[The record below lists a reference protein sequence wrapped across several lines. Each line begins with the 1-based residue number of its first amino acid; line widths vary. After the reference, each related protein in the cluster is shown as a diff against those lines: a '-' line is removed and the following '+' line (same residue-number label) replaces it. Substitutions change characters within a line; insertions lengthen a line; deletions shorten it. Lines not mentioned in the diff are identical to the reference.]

1 MIQRIQTIW
10 LLVASACAFL
20 TLKLSFYTGMKEMEN
35 SAPQWVIL
43 DGRANLLITIL
54 TVAVGIASLLLVFFY
69 KERKRQMSFTLVTML
84 ISVLNIV
91 LYISETGKF
100 VAGSGAYALTAAL
113 TFLIPVFL
121 LLAIRGIYKDQK
133 LVKSVDRLR

>member
-20 TLKLSFYTGMKEMEN
+20 TLKFSFYTGTKTMEN
-35 SAPQWVIL
+35 APNQWVEL
-43 DGRANLLITIL
+43 NGQANLLITIL
-54 TVAVGIASLLLVFFY
+54 TVAVGLASLILVFLY
-69 KERKRQMSFTLVTML
+69 KERKRQITFTLVTML
-84 ISVLNIV
+84 LSVVNIV
-91 LYISETGKF
+91 IYIAETGKF
-100 VAGSGAYALTAAL
+100 VNGAYALTAAL

-121 LLAIRGIYKDQK
+121 LMAVRGIYKDEK

>member
-10 LLVASACAFL
+10 LLVASACTFL

-54 TVAVGIASLLLVFFY
+54 TVAVGIASLLL
-69 KERKRQMSFTLVTML
+69 
-84 ISVLNIV
+84 
-91 LYISETGKF
+91 
-100 VAGSGAYALTAAL
+100 
-113 TFLIPVFL
+113 P
-121 LLAIRGIYKDQK
+121 
-133 LVKSVDRLR
+133 

>member
-20 TLKLSFYTGMKEMEN
+20 SLKLKFYTGMKAVDN
-35 SAPQWVIL
+35 GVPQYTIL

-54 TVAVGIASLLLVFFY
+54 TVAVGLAALLLVFLY
-69 KERKRQMSFTLVTML
+69 KERKRQITFTLLTLLV
-84 ISVLNIV
+84 SVVNIV
-91 LYISETGKF
+91 LYIVETGRF
-100 VAGSGAYALTAAL
+100 VAGNGAYAFTAAL
-113 TFLIPVFL
+113 TFVIPVFL
-121 LLAIRGIYKDQK
+121 LMAIRGIYRDEK

>member
-20 TLKLSFYTGMKEMEN
+20 SLKLKFYTGMKATDN
-35 SAPQWVIL
+35 TASQWVIL
-43 DGRANLLITIL
+43 NGQTNLLITIL
-54 TVAVGIASLLLVFFY
+54 TVAIGLASLLLVFLY
-69 KERKRQMSFTLVTML
+69 KERKRQINFTLLTLLV
-84 ISVLNIV
+84 SVINIV
-91 LYISETGKF
+91 IYIAEAGKF
-100 VAGSGAYALTAAL
+100 TNGSYSLTAAL

-121 LLAIRGIYKDQK
+121 LLAVRGIYRDEK

>member
-20 TLKLSFYTGMKEMEN
+20 TLKFSFYTGTKTMEN
-35 SAPQWVIL
+35 APNQWVEL
-43 DGRANLLITIL
+43 NGQANLLITIL
-54 TVAVGIASLLLVFFY
+54 TVAVGLASLILVFLY
-69 KERKRQMSFTLVTML
+69 KERKRQITFTLVTL
-84 ISVLNIV
+84 LLSVVNIV
-91 LYISETGKF
+91 IYIAETGKF
-100 VAGSGAYALTAAL
+100 VNGAYALTAAL

-121 LLAIRGIYKDQK
+121 LMAVRGIYKDEK